1 VDLLT
6 QGLAGAVLAQSAAR
20 QVPARL
26 AIAIGFFAGLLA
38 DLDILISA
46 ADDPLF
52 NIEYHRHF
60 THSLFF
66 VPLGALVAALL
77 AWPFVRRRLRFATVY
92 LLAVL
97 GFLPSGLLD
106 VCTSFGTHWLWPLY
120 GERLAWNLIAIIDPL
135 FALILLGA
143 VVLALY
149 RDSVWPARIGVGL
162 AVLYLLLGLVQ
173 RERAAELA
181 AELAAERGH
190 AVARLEVKPTLGNL
204 VLWRA
209 IYESGEHFYVD
220 AIRVGFLAPA
230 RVYPGASIARFT
242 PEHLPGL
249 DQDSRLANDIAR
261 FTRFSDGFVA
271 LHPQQPDVLGDVRY
285 ALLPNSVAPLWG
297 IELDV
302 AQPDRHVAFL
312 TFRQTDA
319 ALRRMFLAMLRGQDL
334 EEPSDHR
341 LETGE
346 TGATEKPGPDDE
358 IASLAAVSTAL
369 PYPVTGF
376 HR

>member
-1 VDLLT
+1 MDVLT
-6 QGLAGAVLAQSAAR
+6 QGLAGAVVAQSAAR
-20 QVPARL
+20 RVPARL
-26 AIAIGFFAGLLA
+26 ALAIGFFAGLLA

-66 VPLGALVAALL
+66 VPLGGLVAALL
-77 AWPFVRRRLRFATVY
+77 AWPLVRRRLSLAAVY

-120 GERLAWNLIAIIDPL
+120 DERLAWNIIAIIDPL
-135 FALILLGA
+135 FTLILLGT

-149 RDSVWPARIGVGL
+149 RNSVWPARVGL
-162 AVLYLLLGLVQ
+162 GLAALYLLLGLVQ

-181 AELAAERGH
+181 AELAAGRGH
-190 AVARLEVKPTLGNL
+190 VVERLEVKPTLGNL

-220 AIRVGFLAPA
+220 GLRVGFLTSA
-230 RVYPGASIARFT
+230 RVYSGASVARFT
-242 PEHLPGL
+242 PESLPTL
-249 DQDSRLANDIAR
+249 DPNSQLSEDITR

-271 LHPQQPDVLGDVRY
+271 LHPQRPTVLGDVRY

-297 IELDV
+297 IELDLT
-302 AQPDRHVAFL
+302 QPDRHVAFL

-319 ALRRMFLAMLRGQDL
+319 ALRRAFLTMLRGRDL
-334 EEPSDHR
+334 EDALNPPHG
-341 LETGE
+341 GE
-346 TGATEKPGPDDE
+346 Q
-358 IASLAAVSTAL
+358 
-369 PYPVTGF
+369 
-376 HR
+376 

>member
-1 VDLLT
+1 MDLLT

-20 QVPARL
+20 RVPARL

-38 DLDILISA
+38 DADILLSA

-66 VPLGALVAALL
+66 VPLGALVAALV
-77 AWPFVRRRLRFATVY
+77 AWPFVRRRLRFTTVY
-92 LLAVL
+92 LLVVL

-120 GERLAWNLIAIIDPL
+120 GERLAWNLIAILDPL
-135 FALILLGA
+135 FTLILFVA

-162 AVLYLLLGLVQ
+162 AVLYLLLGLIQ

-181 AELAAERGH
+181 AELATERGH
-190 AVARLEVKPTLGNL
+190 AVERLEVKPTLGNL

-230 RVYPGASIARFT
+230 RVYPGASIARFA
-242 PEHLPGL
+242 PESLPTL
-249 DQDSRLANDIAR
+249 DPDSRLANDIAR

-271 LHPQQPDVLGDVRY
+271 LHPQQPNVLGDVRY

-297 IELDV
+297 IELDLT
-302 AQPDRHVAFL
+302 QPDRHVAFL

-319 ALRRMFLAMLRGQDL
+319 ALRRAFLAMLRGRDL
-334 EEPSDHR
+334 EATSNHR
-341 LETGE
+341 G
-346 TGATEKPGPDDE
+346 GDDE
-358 IASLAAVSTAL
+358 
-369 PYPVTGF
+369 
-376 HR
+376 

>member
-1 VDLLT
+1 
-6 QGLAGAVLAQSAAR
+6 
-20 QVPARL
+20 
-26 AIAIGFFAGLLA
+26 
-38 DLDILISA
+38 
-46 ADDPLF
+46 
-52 NIEYHRHF
+52 
-60 THSLFF
+60 
-66 VPLGALVAALL
+66 
-77 AWPFVRRRLRFATVY
+77 
-92 LLAVL
+92 
-97 GFLPSGLLD
+97 
-106 VCTSFGTHWLWPLY
+106 
-120 GERLAWNLIAIIDPL
+120 
-135 FALILLGA
+135 
-143 VVLALY
+143 
-149 RDSVWPARIGVGL
+149 
-162 AVLYLLLGLVQ
+162 
-173 RERAAELA
+173 
-181 AELAAERGH
+181 
-190 AVARLEVKPTLGNL
+190 
-204 VLWRA
+204 
-209 IYESGEHFYVD
+209 
-220 AIRVGFLAPA
+220 VGFLAPA

-249 DQDSRLANDIAR
+249 DQDSQLANDIAR

>member
-6 QGLAGAVLAQSAAR
+6 QGLAGAVVAQSAAR
-20 QVPARL
+20 GVPARL
-26 AIAIGFFAGLLA
+26 AISIGFFAGLLA
-38 DLDILISA
+38 DADILLSA

-66 VPLGALVAALL
+66 IPFGALVAALV
-77 AWPFVRRRLRFATVY
+77 AWPFVRRRLRFPTIY

-106 VCTSFGTHWLWPLY
+106 VCTSFGTQWLWPLY
-120 GERLAWNLIAIIDPL
+120 DERLAWNIIAIIDPL
-135 FALILLGA
+135 FTLILLVA
-143 VVLALY
+143 VILAWR
-149 RDSVWPARIGVGL
+149 RDSVWPARVGVGL
-162 AVLYLLLGLVQ
+162 AVLYLLLGLAQ

-181 AELAAERGH
+181 TELAAGRGH
-190 AVARLEVKPTLGNL
+190 AVERLEVKPTLGNL
-204 VLWRA
+204 VLWRS
-209 IYESGEHFYVD
+209 IYQSGEHFYVD
-220 AIRVGFLAPA
+220 ALRIGFLTPA
-230 RVYPGASIARFT
+230 RVYPGESVARFA

-249 DQDSRLANDIAR
+249 DPDSRLANDIAR

-271 LHPQQPDVLGDVRY
+271 LHPQQPNVLGDVRY

-302 AQPDRHVAFL
+302 TQPDRHVAFL

-319 ALRRMFLAMLRGQDL
+319 ALRRAFLAMLRGRDL
-334 EEPSDHR
+334 EETSDQR
-341 LETGE
+341 
-346 TGATEKPGPDDE
+346 GADDE
-358 IASLAAVSTAL
+358 
-369 PYPVTGF
+369 
-376 HR
+376 

>member
-1 VDLLT
+1 MDLLT

-20 QVPARL
+20 RVPARL
-26 AIAIGFFAGLLA
+26 ALAIGFFAGLLA

-46 ADDPLF
+46 TDDPLF

-66 VPLGALVAALL
+66 VPLGALAAALV
-77 AWPFVRRRLRFATVY
+77 AWPFVRRRLSFATVY

-120 GERLAWNLIAIIDPL
+120 DERLAWNIIAIIDPL
-135 FALILLGA
+135 FTLILLGA
-143 VVLALY
+143 VVLALF

-173 RERAAELA
+173 RERAAELV
-181 AELAAERGH
+181 AELAAGRGH
-190 AVARLEVKPTLGNL
+190 AVERLEVKPTLGNL
-204 VLWRA
+204 VLWRS

-220 AIRVGFLAPA
+220 ALRLGFLAPA
-230 RVYPGASIARFT
+230 RVYPGASIARFA

-249 DQDSRLANDIAR
+249 DPDSRLSDDIAR
-261 FTRFSDGFVA
+261 FTRFSNGFVA
-271 LHPQQPDVLGDVRY
+271 LHPQRPIVLGDVRY
-285 ALLPNSVAPLWG
+285 ALLPNSVVPLWG
-297 IELDV
+297 IELDLT
-302 AQPDRHVAFL
+302 QPNRHVAFL

-319 ALRRMFLAMLRGQDL
+319 ALRRAFLTMLRGRDL
-334 EEPSDHR
+334 EDTLNPPHG
-341 LETGE
+341 GE
-346 TGATEKPGPDDE
+346 Q
-358 IASLAAVSTAL
+358 
-369 PYPVTGF
+369 
-376 HR
+376 